1 PDTLMANRVRML
13 SALARASGYLGM
25 CGGQAL
31 DLDAE
36 GRRISL
42 AELEQVHRHKTG
54 ALIECAVTLGALC
67 KADVEPATLAALQTY
82 AAAIGLAFQVQDDIL
97 DITGDTATLG
107 KPQGSDLALEKSTYP
122 ALLGLDNARELAR
135 ELHDKALTA
144 LQSLPYNTDILEA
157 FADYIIERT
166 H

>member
-1 PDTLMANRVRML
+1 MA
-13 SALARASGYLGM
+13 
-25 CGGQAL
+25 
-31 DLDAE
+31 
-36 GRRISL
+36 
-42 AELEQVHRHKTG
+42 
-54 ALIECAVTLGALC
+54 LGALC
-67 KADVEPATLAALQTY
+67 KADVDDATLAALQTY

-122 ALLGLDNARELAR
+122 ALLGLENARELAR
-135 ELHDKALTA
+135 ELHGKALTA